1 MVARRVLLAASA
13 LPVFVVGLLGASVA
27 AAKPVSCAHLMEG
40 TIHGNLLARSG
51 CELANAVVD
60 GNVKVTT
67 GGSFVTRAETSVTIT
82 GGVISDKAS
91 DVRMDASG
99 SIGSNVWLKRTSGE
113 AQVTNST
120 VEGQVRIEKNLG
132 SVGVGGTAR
141 SVMVHNNTVRD
152 ANVDG
157 IGSISVAA
165 TISGALGV
173 NNNSL
178 SVAGGNALTIAG
190 SAVDGAATVDSN
202 SLAGGERDVAHIA
215 DNSVGGSLRV
225 NDDTVDGSTESLT
238 FIGDNTITENLACSG
253 DSPAPTDIGSG
264 PEPGPEPNSAAQLL
278 GQCAGL

>member
-13 LPVFVVGLLGASVA
+13 LSLFVAGLLGASVA

-91 DVRMDASG
+91 YVRMDASG
-99 SIGSNVWLKRTSGE
+99 SIGGNVWLKRTTGE

-120 VEGQVRIEKNLG
+120 VEGQVRMEKNLG

-141 SVMVHNNTVRD
+141 SVMAHNNTVRD
-152 ANVDG
+152 ANIDG

-173 NNNSL
+173 NNNLL
-178 SVAGGNALTIAG
+178 SVAGGNELSIAN
-190 SAVDGAATVDSN
+190 SAVGGAATVDSN
-202 SLAGGERDVAHIA
+202 SLAGGERDVAHIG

-225 NDDTVDGSTESLT
+225 KDDTVDGSTESLT

-253 DSPAPTDIGSG
+253 DSPPPTDIG
-264 PEPGPEPNSAAQLL
+264 EGPEPNSAAQLL

>member
-13 LPVFVVGLLGASVA
+13 LSLFVAGLLGASVA

-91 DVRMDASG
+91 YVRMDASG
-99 SIGSNVWLKRTSGE
+99 SIGGNVWLKRTTGE

-120 VEGQVRIEKNLG
+120 VEGQVRMEKNLG

-141 SVMVHNNTVRD
+141 SVMAHNNTVRD
-152 ANVDG
+152 ANIDG

-173 NNNSL
+173 NNNLL
-178 SVAGGNALTIAG
+178 SVAGGNELSIAN
-190 SAVDGAATVDSN
+190 SAVGGAATVDSN
-202 SLAGGERDVAHIA
+202 SLAGGERDVAHIG

-225 NDDTVDGSTESLT
+225 KDDTVDGSTESLT

-253 DSPAPTDIGSG
+253 DSPPPTDIGA
-264 PEPGPEPNSAAQLL
+264 GPEPNSAAQLL

>member
-13 LPVFVVGLLGASVA
+13 LSLFVAGLLGASVA

-67 GGSFVTRAETSVTIT
+67 GGSFVTRAETSVTII

-91 DVRMDASG
+91 YVRMDASG
-99 SIGSNVWLKRTSGE
+99 SIGGNVWLKRTTGE

-120 VEGQVRIEKNLG
+120 VEGQVRMEKNLG

-141 SVMVHNNTVRD
+141 SVMAHNNTVRD
-152 ANVDG
+152 ANIDG

-173 NNNSL
+173 NNNLL
-178 SVAGGNALTIAG
+178 SVAGGNELSIAN
-190 SAVDGAATVDSN
+190 SAVGGAATVDSN
-202 SLAGGERDVAHIA
+202 SLAGGERDVAHIG

-225 NDDTVDGSTESLT
+225 KDDTVDGSTESLT

-253 DSPAPTDIGSG
+253 DSPPPTDIGA
-264 PEPGPEPNSAAQLL
+264 GPEPNSAAQLL